1 MTMGW
6 NDKEDITFKE
16 QILAKVRNALIE
28 KPEAMFKD
36 IDKRTETWVPI
47 SEEDGTAV
55 TFAQN
60 FKALGGVFI
69 YLEDEAEFG
78 ECIRQLAPENGWEPI
93 WCTSPAMQ
101 EILQRYGIAY
111 TDKPVREPKKKLVG
125 LTGCECLVAQTGSV
139 LLSDTVSN
147 GREVYALPDVLLVFA
162 TTDQIVGGLKEAFHA
177 IKKRYGSKR
186 PSQLTFITGPSR
198 TSDIEQTL
206 VVGAQGIRQVAV
218 FLVDQGF
225 E

>member
-1 MTMGW
+1 MAW
-6 NDKEDITFKE
+6 SDKEDITFKE
-16 QILAKVRNALIE
+16 QILAKVRNALME

-36 IDKRTETWVPI
+36 IDQRTETWVPI

-60 FKALGGVFI
+60 FKELGGVFI
-69 YLEDEAEFG
+69 YLENENEFG
-78 ECIRQLAPENGWEPI
+78 ECLRQLAPENGWEPL
-93 WCTSPAMQ
+93 WCTSPEMQ
-101 EILQRYGIAY
+101 AVLKRYGIPY
-111 TDKPVREPKKKLVG
+111 SETPVPEAKKKVG

-139 LLSDTVSN
+139 LLSDAVAN

-177 IKKRYGSKR
+177 VKKRYGNKR